1 MSVREA
7 GRKGGKTTRARYG
20 AEFFQEI
27 GAKGGKAV
35 SERYSNE
42 HFREIGRKGGRRV
55 AELIA
60 RAKPG
65 LFAQSGVEEGP
76 VEYANVD
83 LGDEVQ
89 VGGRPHGLADQRP
102 HLALGA
108 EHSDLDHR
116 AVPSFRLVRRR
127 WRP

>member
-1 MSVREA
+1 MSERGIPDRNGTAENDGNMSVREA

-55 AELIA
+55 AELIE
-60 RAKPG
+60 RAKRMD
-65 LFAQSGVEEGP
+65 EEPQG
-76 VEYANVD
+76 
-83 LGDEVQ
+83 
-89 VGGRPHGLADQRP
+89 QR
-102 HLALGA
+102 
-108 EHSDLDHR
+108 E
-116 AVPSFRLVRRR
+116 
-127 WRP
+127 

>member
-1 MSVREA
+1 MAERRAAEQGGGTVRDAGGGRGGNMSVREA
-7 GRKGGKTTRARYG
+7 GRKGGRTTRARYG

-60 RAKPG
+60 RAK
-65 LFAQSGVEEGP
+65 
-76 VEYANVD
+76 
-83 LGDEVQ
+83 
-89 VGGRPHGLADQRP
+89 R
-102 HLALGA
+102 
-108 EHSDLDHR
+108 LD
-116 AVPSFRLVRRR
+116 SVRQDRD
-127 WRP
+127 

>member
-1 MSVREA
+1 MAERESAERVGSIDEGNMSVREA

-60 RAKPG
+60 RAKRLDEPG
-65 LFAQSGVEEGP
+65 AGQEE
-76 VEYANVD
+76 
-83 LGDEVQ
+83 
-89 VGGRPHGLADQRP
+89 
-102 HLALGA
+102 
-108 EHSDLDHR
+108 
-116 AVPSFRLVRRR
+116 
-127 WRP
+127 

>member
-1 MSVREA
+1 MAERANDPGGPSNPEGNMSVREA
-7 GRKGGKTTRARYG
+7 GRKGGRTTRQRYG

-60 RAKPG
+60 RAK
-65 LFAQSGVEEGP
+65 
-76 VEYANVD
+76 
-83 LGDEVQ
+83 
-89 VGGRPHGLADQRP
+89 R
-102 HLALGA
+102 
-108 EHSDLDHR
+108 LDTGHQER
-116 AVPSFRLVRRR
+116 E
-127 WRP
+127 

>member
-1 MSVREA
+1 MAERRGGAEGNGAPNEGNMSVREA
-7 GRKGGKTTRARYG
+7 GRKGGRTTRARYG

-60 RAKPG
+60 RAKR
-65 LFAQSGVEEGP
+65 LDAEE
-76 VEYANVD
+76 
-83 LGDEVQ
+83 
-89 VGGRPHGLADQRP
+89 R
-102 HLALGA
+102 
-108 EHSDLDHR
+108 
-116 AVPSFRLVRRR
+116 
-127 WRP
+127 

>member
-1 MSVREA
+1 MAERRSPDEDGPADDGNMSVREA

-60 RAKPG
+60 RAKSLEP
-65 LFAQSGVEEGP
+65 
-76 VEYANVD
+76 
-83 LGDEVQ
+83 
-89 VGGRPHGLADQRP
+89 DQER
-102 HLALGA
+102 
-108 EHSDLDHR
+108 E
-116 AVPSFRLVRRR
+116 
-127 WRP
+127 

>member
-1 MSVREA
+1 MAERHSADQDSTIDDGNMSVREA

-35 SERYSNE
+35 SARYSNE

-60 RAKPG
+60 RAKQLPER
-65 LFAQSGVEEGP
+65 EE
-76 VEYANVD
+76 
-83 LGDEVQ
+83 
-89 VGGRPHGLADQRP
+89 
-102 HLALGA
+102 
-108 EHSDLDHR
+108 S
-116 AVPSFRLVRRR
+116 
-127 WRP
+127 

>member
-1 MSVREA
+1 MVERSSTDQEGTTKNGNMSVREA

-27 GAKGGKAV
+27 GAKGGRAV

-60 RAKPG
+60 RAKRLDP
-65 LFAQSGVEEGP
+65 
-76 VEYANVD
+76 
-83 LGDEVQ
+83 
-89 VGGRPHGLADQRP
+89 DQ
-102 HLALGA
+102 
-108 EHSDLDHR
+108 ESE
-116 AVPSFRLVRRR
+116 
-127 WRP
+127 

>member
-1 MSVREA
+1 MADRRDDETAPAADDVGGNMSVREA

-60 RAKPG
+60 RAKR
-65 LFAQSGVEEGP
+65 LDQQATSVDQEE
-76 VEYANVD
+76 
-83 LGDEVQ
+83 
-89 VGGRPHGLADQRP
+89 
-102 HLALGA
+102 
-108 EHSDLDHR
+108 
-116 AVPSFRLVRRR
+116 
-127 WRP
+127 

>member
-1 MSVREA
+1 MAERESTDRNGTPDEGNMSVREA
-7 GRKGGKTTRARYG
+7 GRKGGRTTRARYG

-60 RAKPG
+60 RAKRMEP
-65 LFAQSGVEEGP
+65 
-76 VEYANVD
+76 
-83 LGDEVQ
+83 
-89 VGGRPHGLADQRP
+89 DQER
-102 HLALGA
+102 
-108 EHSDLDHR
+108 E
-116 AVPSFRLVRRR
+116 
-127 WRP
+127 

>member
-1 MSVREA
+1 MADRRGGDQNGSPNEGNMSVREA

-60 RAKPG
+60 RAKELPER
-65 LFAQSGVEEGP
+65 EE
-76 VEYANVD
+76 
-83 LGDEVQ
+83 
-89 VGGRPHGLADQRP
+89 R
-102 HLALGA
+102 
-108 EHSDLDHR
+108 
-116 AVPSFRLVRRR
+116 
-127 WRP
+127 

>member
-1 MSVREA
+1 MAERRASEANGGSSQDEGNMSVREA
-7 GRKGGKTTRARYG
+7 GRKGGRTTRQRYG

-60 RAKPG
+60 RAK
-65 LFAQSGVEEGP
+65 
-76 VEYANVD
+76 
-83 LGDEVQ
+83 
-89 VGGRPHGLADQRP
+89 R
-102 HLALGA
+102 
-108 EHSDLDHR
+108 LDSAR
-116 AVPSFRLVRRR
+116 QERE
-127 WRP
+127 

>member
-1 MSVREA
+1 MAQRHRADPTGPIENEGNMSVREA
-7 GRKGGKTTRARYG
+7 GRKGGNSTRARYG

-60 RAKPG
+60 RAKTM
-65 LFAQSGVEEGP
+65 
-76 VEYANVD
+76 
-83 LGDEVQ
+83 DE
-89 VGGRPHGLADQRP
+89 P
-102 HLALGA
+102 
-108 EHSDLDHR
+108 
-116 AVPSFRLVRRR
+116 RRE
-127 WRP
+127 PPD

>member
-1 MSVREA
+1 MAERRSTDQAGTTESNGNMSVREA
-7 GRKGGKTTRARYG
+7 GRKGGRTTRARYG

-60 RAKPG
+60 RAKRM
-65 LFAQSGVEEGP
+65 
-76 VEYANVD
+76 
-83 LGDEVQ
+83 DEPQ
-89 VGGRPHGLADQRP
+89 GQR
-102 HLALGA
+102 
-108 EHSDLDHR
+108 E
-116 AVPSFRLVRRR
+116 
-127 WRP
+127 

>member
-1 MSVREA
+1 MPQRRSADQNPSLDEGNMSVREA

-27 GAKGGKAV
+27 GAKGGRTV

-60 RAKPG
+60 RAKG
-65 LFAQSGVEEGP
+65 MDEGAGTQGS
-76 VEYANVD
+76 E
-83 LGDEVQ
+83 
-89 VGGRPHGLADQRP
+89 
-102 HLALGA
+102 
-108 EHSDLDHR
+108 
-116 AVPSFRLVRRR
+116 
-127 WRP
+127 

>member
-1 MSVREA
+1 MAESRSADQTGSTDEGNMSVREA

-60 RAKPG
+60 RAKG
-65 LFAQSGVEEGP
+65 M
-76 VEYANVD
+76 
-83 LGDEVQ
+83 DE
-89 VGGRPHGLADQRP
+89 PAKDQER
-102 HLALGA
+102 
-108 EHSDLDHR
+108 E
-116 AVPSFRLVRRR
+116 
-127 WRP
+127 

>member
-1 MSVREA
+1 MPERRSAEQNGSPDGGNMSVREA

-27 GAKGGKAV
+27 GAKGGRTV

-60 RAKPG
+60 RAKG
-65 LFAQSGVEEGP
+65 MDESVERQNPE
-76 VEYANVD
+76 
-83 LGDEVQ
+83 
-89 VGGRPHGLADQRP
+89 
-102 HLALGA
+102 
-108 EHSDLDHR
+108 
-116 AVPSFRLVRRR
+116 
-127 WRP
+127 

>member
-1 MSVREA
+1 MAEGPGNDRNGTADEGNMSVREA

-27 GAKGGKAV
+27 GSKGGKAV

-60 RAKPG
+60 RAKRLEP
-65 LFAQSGVEEGP
+65 
-76 VEYANVD
+76 
-83 LGDEVQ
+83 
-89 VGGRPHGLADQRP
+89 DQP
-102 HLALGA
+102 A
-108 EHSDLDHR
+108 E
-116 AVPSFRLVRRR
+116 
-127 WRP
+127 

>member
-1 MSVREA
+1 MAELRSADQNGSIDDGNMSVREA

-60 RAKPG
+60 RAKG
-65 LFAQSGVEEGP
+65 M
-76 VEYANVD
+76 
-83 LGDEVQ
+83 DEPKNGQ
-89 VGGRPHGLADQRP
+89 GR
-102 HLALGA
+102 
-108 EHSDLDHR
+108 E
-116 AVPSFRLVRRR
+116 
-127 WRP
+127 